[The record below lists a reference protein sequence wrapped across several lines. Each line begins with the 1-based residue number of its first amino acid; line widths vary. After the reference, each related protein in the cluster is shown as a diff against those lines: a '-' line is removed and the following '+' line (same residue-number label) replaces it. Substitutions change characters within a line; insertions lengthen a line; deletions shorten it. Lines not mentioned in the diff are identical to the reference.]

1 MDLKNNSITV
11 GELLDD
17 ARSRAVFQRRFGKWM
32 KHPMVA
38 AGRSLTLAQLMELAK
53 VYVPRKTIEDTWKEL
68 KNL

>member
-11 GELLDD
+11 GELLDND
-17 ARSRAVFQRRFGKWM
+17 RSRAVFQRRFGKWM

-38 AGRSLTLAQLMELAK
+38 AGRSLTLAQLMELAR

>member
-1 MDLKNNSITV
+1 MDLKNNNITV

-32 KHPMVA
+32 KHPMLA
-38 AGRSLTLAQLMELAK
+38 AGRNLTLAQLMELAK
-53 VYVPRKTIEDTWKEL
+53 VYVPRKTIEETLKEL